1 MTVLSA
7 MQSATLR
14 VVGQRPASF
23 FGSPETLEMEMSDLV
38 NEVAR
43 DIQRFH
49 DWQALTK
56 IHTII
61 PNGEEYPL
69 PTDYNRMAL
78 VSDVQSVPYSL
89 MWGYYHAPNV
99 NEFLA
104 FKESLWANNI
114 GGGVWTIMGDKF
126 NFFPAPNTEAKFVYI
141 SGHFALDGNSG
152 LAKAEF
158 TDDTDKFLL
167 PNRLLTLGLVWR
179 YREMKKLDFSG
190 DQEAFMKALSE
201 ESAKDGGSRVI
212 RKGSRA
218 WPLNLHPSWTGRIRP
233 F

>member
-7 MQSATLR
+7 MQKATLR
-14 VVGQRPASF
+14 VVGQEPASF
-23 FGSPETLEMEMSDLV
+23 FGSPETLETEMRDLV
-38 NEVAR
+38 NEVAM
-43 DIQRFH
+43 DVMEFH
-49 DWQALTK
+49 DWQGLTK

-78 VSDVQSVPYSL
+78 VSDMQSVPYSL
-89 MWGYYHAPNV
+89 MWGYCHAPNV

-141 SGHFALDGNSG
+141 SGHFAVDGESG
-152 LAKAEF
+152 LTKSEF
-158 TDDTDKFLL
+158 TSDTDKFVL
-167 PNRLLTLGLVWR
+167 PNRLLTLGLVWQ
-179 YREMKKLDFSG
+179 YRKSKGLEYGAHQDAY
-190 DQEAFMKALSE
+190 DKALSE
-201 ESAKDGGSRVI
+201 AAAKDGGSRVI

>member
-1 MTVLSA
+1 MSVLTA

-23 FGSPETLEMEMSDLV
+23 FGSPETLEMEMCDLV

-43 DIQRFH
+43 DVQRFT

-56 IHTII
+56 IHTIV

-69 PTDYNRMAL
+69 PTDYSRMGLAADMQTPPF
-78 VSDVQSVPYSL
+78 SI
-89 MWGYYHAPNV
+89 MWGYSHASNV

-104 FKESLWANNI
+104 LKETWLISSI
-114 GGGVWTIMGDKF
+114 GGGLWTIMGDKF
-126 NFFPAPNTEAKFVYI
+126 HFYPAPTTEAKFVYI
-141 SGHFALDGNSG
+141 GGHYAVDGETG
-152 LAKAEF
+152 QGKDEF
-158 TDDTDKFLL
+158 NDDSDKFVL
-167 PNRLLTLGLVWR
+167 PHRLLTLGLIWR
-179 YREMKKLDFSG
+179 WREMKKLDFSG

-201 ESAKDGGSRVI
+201 EAGKDGGSRVI
-212 RKGSRA
+212 RKGGRS
-218 WPLNLHPSWTGRIRP
+218 WPLNLYPSWTGRIRP